1 MPSLQAVSAIAS
13 RREDAGAMVFEVPGL
28 RIEEQRFLGTFSLRA
43 VRGMAGAAG
52 ALGTLL
58 GITLPERANW
68 WEESNGLRA
77 VWSEPD
83 AWVVFGPAGVLQTLS
98 RKLEDSPL
106 AASAMMSDLTSGRVT
121 FKISGTRAADVIASG
136 CPIDLHP
143 RAFRKGQSARSL
155 LGEFAIL
162 LLKLDDSAYTIT
174 CERPFAG
181 TVSDWLIDAARVG
194 TS

>member
-1 MPSLQAVSAIAS
+1 MPSLQAVSAL
-13 RREDAGAMVFEVPGL
+13 AGARDDSSALVFEIPGL

-43 VRGMAGAAG
+43 VRGMVGAA
-52 ALGTLL
+52 AELGTLL
-58 GITLPERANW
+58 GLTLTERANW

-77 VWSEPD
+77 VWSEPG
-83 AWVVFGPAGVLQTLS
+83 AWVVFGPAGLLQTLS

-106 AASAMMSDLTSGRVT
+106 AVSAMMSDLSSGRVT
-121 FKISGTRAADVIASG
+121 FKISGARAVDIIASG

-174 CERPFAG
+174 CERPFAS

-194 TS
+194 TL